1 MLTAKVKRKENIAEY
16 ILYLWQL
23 EDLFR
28 ALELDEQKIKKTLVD
43 MHDTDDGQKQMLLYW
58 YIDMVNL
65 MKSEGK
71 AEHGHLEHTIHLIGE
86 LNELHLTLLSSDAG
100 VAYTPLFLELAPHL
114 EELKNRLDEKSNND
128 IELCFRAL
136 YGVMLQR
143 MKRPDQFDKD
153 VLELISPVIAT
164 LSHLF
169 LQMERGEIDIYKRSE

>member
-1 MLTAKVKRKENIAEY
+1 MLTAKIKRKENIAEY

-28 ALELDEQKIKKTLVD
+28 ALELDEEKIKKSLVD
-43 MHDTDDGQKQMLLYW
+43 MHDIDDEQKKMLLFW
-58 YIDMVNL
+58 YVDMVNL
-65 MKSEGK
+65 LKSEGK
-71 AEHGHLEHTIHLIGE
+71 SDHGHLEHTTHLIGE
-86 LNELHLTLLSSDAG
+86 LYDLHLKLLKSDAG
-100 VAYTPLFLELAPHL
+100 VTYVPLFLELAPHL
-114 EELKNRLDEKSNND
+114 EELSKRLDEKSNND

-169 LQMERGEIDIYKRSE
+169 LKVERGELDLYSKAE